1 LQLLYARISGGRR
14 SRADIGE
21 STISTFLPI
30 KLSVIRLPQSMRAPL
45 MTMRFSI
52 LGADDFDAIANAYVS
67 SDVGVW
73 AHLAAVSENCVSNL
87 LREGI
92 TGEEVRLVGDT
103 MYESI
108 IRHVKDIEVEKAAR
122 GYWLI
127 WVSRA

>member
-1 LQLLYARISGGRR
+1 
-14 SRADIGE
+14 
-21 STISTFLPI
+21 
-30 KLSVIRLPQSMRAPL
+30 

>member
-1 LQLLYARISGGRR
+1 VAEDCYVLAEGAVCDS
-14 SRADIGE
+14 
-21 STISTFLPI
+21 
-30 KLSVIRLPQSMRAPL
+30 
-45 MTMRFSI
+45 FSAVDSCAAHHDAVLD
-52 LGADDFDAIANAYVS
+52 LGVDDFDLIADACVGAY
-67 SDVGVW
+67 VGVW

-122 GYWLI
+122 GYG
-127 WVSRA
+127 